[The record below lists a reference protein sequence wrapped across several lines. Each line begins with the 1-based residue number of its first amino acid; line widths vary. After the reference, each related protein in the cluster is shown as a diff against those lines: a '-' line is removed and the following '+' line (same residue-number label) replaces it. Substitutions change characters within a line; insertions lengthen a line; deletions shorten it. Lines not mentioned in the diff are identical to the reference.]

1 MADDA
6 AGRCYTRKD
15 MLDLK
20 AKLASAGLVTP
31 EDIERVEKSKNKRK
45 NKSKG
50 SKGVARK
57 QGTDSVGLSV
67 SKLMGKPKAEVYEA
81 VRRWVDKVRLDR
93 AGSIPSETAQT
104 FHFAEASGKV
114 GRLYLEPAVIDSLRK
129 GEAGVIAYMSNHG
142 LAHAVVPSAGA
153 AAIGELNQMWL
164 RMLEGDARAG
174 QIERPTP
181 AASEG

>member
-6 AGRCYTRKD
+6 RRRCYTATD

-31 EDIERVEKSKNKRK
+31 EDIERVEKNKKRHSRSKRSKNP
-45 NKSKG
+45 
-50 SKGVARK
+50 AQK
-57 QGTDSVGLSV
+57 QGSNSAGLAI
-67 SKLMGKPKAEVYEA
+67 SKLAGKPKSEVYEA

-104 FHFAEASGKV
+104 FHFVEASGKV
-114 GRLYLEPAVIDSLRK
+114 GRLYLEPPVIEQLRK

-153 AAIGELNQMWL
+153 ASIGELNPMWL
-164 RMLEGDARAG
+164 RMLEGDSRAG

-181 AASEG
+181 PANPG